1 MNKKI
6 RVALVFWVYCAILIT
21 FNEFIGLFVSKA
33 FMRVGYIFLM
43 VLFFGTTLDRYNFK
57 VKLSKTDWIVLTYIA
72 YTFFRGLLQLVSGNA
87 IIGTVM
93 TWGQNWIPV
102 CSYFIA
108 RDLKDTERKTI

>member
-43 VLFFGTTLDRYNFK
+43 VLFFGTTLDRYNFTTSEWK
-57 VKLSKTDWIVLTYIA
+57 CYNRDRHDVGAKLDSRMFLFYST
-72 YTFFRGLLQLVSGNA
+72 
-87 IIGTVM
+87 
-93 TWGQNWIPV
+93 
-102 CSYFIA
+102 
-108 RDLKDTERKTI
+108 